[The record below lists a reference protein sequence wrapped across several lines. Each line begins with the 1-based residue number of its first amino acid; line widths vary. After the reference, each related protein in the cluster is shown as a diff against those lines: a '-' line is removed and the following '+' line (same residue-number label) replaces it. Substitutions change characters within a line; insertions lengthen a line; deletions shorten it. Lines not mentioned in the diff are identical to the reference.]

1 MGYCLLKASNE
12 IVVKLM
18 TKWIL
23 GGALLTLGI
32 IKLADMVQEQP
43 SVGIPLAIVITILWI
58 IQMEKDYRGARK

>member
-1 MGYCLLKASNE
+1 
-12 IVVKLM
+12 M

-43 SVGIPLAIVITILWI
+43 SVGIPVAIVLTILWI